1 LKEDEEKE
9 AKERKGK
16 EGSDDKDCKRTPE
29 NVIAVLRNNG

>member
-16 EGSDDKDCKRTPE
+16 EGSDDKDCKRTTE